1 MRIADCTYPSS
12 LRAHV
17 MSSAPPSTRPS
28 SSFSFARV
36 LMLLVLAVVVIGVV
50 YAAKRTQ
57 WEQQAREKEPTL
69 LTQMGFGSATPMQ
82 LDAAYTDADGDLI
95 ADAPKDPKQQ
105 VSPDKLVFAF
115 IASDTADAERSAWKD
130 LVDKLSKKTGKQAE
144 IVAYK
149 TSDDEIQA
157 LREGKLHVAGFNT
170 GNVQVAVNTAGLVP
184 FCTLGADDGSI
195 VSNYCQI
202 IVPAESSIHSV
213 AELKGKTIAFTDR
226 TSNSGYKAALL
237 LLKDRD
243 LLPQRDYN
251 CRFSSSH
258 EKSIQ
263 GIASGEYQAAAVASE
278 MLQRAVANSTVDLTK
293 FRVIETSKP
302 FPPATIGYAYNLS
315 PELAQKIRQV
325 FLEYSWPGT
334 GLEKL
339 FAGAHAVKFVP
350 VSYKND
356 FEWARLI
363 ADAVRDP
370 PDVAILQ
377 ESQQN
382 QTQ

>member
-1 MRIADCTYPSS
+1 
-12 LRAHV
+12 
-17 MSSAPPSTRPS
+17 MSSVPPSTS
-28 SSFSFARV
+28 SPPSFSFVRV
-36 LMLLVLAVVVIGVV
+36 LLLLVLAVVAIGAVFL
-50 YAAKRTQ
+50 AKRTQ

-69 LTQMGFGSATPMQ
+69 LNQMGFGAAAPMQ

-95 ADAPKDPKQQ
+95 ADTPKDPKQQ

-115 IASDTADAERSAWKD
+115 IASDTADSERAAWKD
-130 LVDKLSKKTGKQAE
+130 LVDTLSKKTGKKAE

-149 TSDDEIQA
+149 TADDEIQA
-157 LREGKLHVAGFNT
+157 LREGKLQIAGFNT

-184 FCTLGADDGSI
+184 FCTLGGDGGSI

-202 IVPAESSIHSV
+202 IVPADSPIHSV
-213 AELKGKTIAFTDR
+213 GDLKNHTIAFTDR

-263 GIASGEYQAAAVASE
+263 GIANGEYQAAAVASE
-278 MLQRAVANSTVDLTK
+278 MLQRAVASGSIDLTK
-293 FRVIETSKP
+293 FKVIETSKP

-315 PELAQKIRQV
+315 PELAQAIRQV

-339 FAGAHAVKFVP
+339 FAGARATKFVP

-377 ESQQN
+377 DSPQN
-382 QTQ
+382 QPQ